1 MISQITNSTNPLQ
14 TAAADLNGEQQ
25 FVPFL
30 TIVFD
35 IVEKVVAGKLGS
47 EDSFP
52 PGVLCTSEGQRLLET
67 QSDWLDRRQ
76 SLEGFRRFGRQWFDP
91 KFRDAWDCECV
102 LGQKKFSFQ
111 EVCPKC
117 EGRFIIGGSLPW
129 RGNRLAAG
137 NVRANLVNVPFQLQR
152 E

>member
-1 MISQITNSTNPLQ
+1 MMSRIKNCNDLAQSA
-14 TAAADLNGEQQ
+14 TAGHTGEQ
-25 FVPFL
+25 FIPFL
-30 TIVFD
+30 TAVFE
-35 IVEKVVAGKLGS
+35 IVETVMAGKLGS

-52 PGVLCTSEGQRLLET
+52 PDVLCTSESQRLLET
-67 QSDWLDRRQ
+67 QSDWLDPRQ
-76 SLEGFRRFGRQWFDP
+76 SLEGFRRFGLQWFDP

-117 EGRFIIGGSLPW
+117 EGRFIIGDSLPW